1 MSNNPYS
8 TTDGNASGGLQAAKS
23 KIAVPAIALIVDGVL
38 TVIYALYAGLSGI
51 LVMAGMNPMVAAQQA
66 QFDQMAANGQSAEQI
81 EMIRNMSNM
90 MAGPGGIVIALI
102 ALVCGLLIVWGRDQD
117 EESSVARSGNDRCG
131 AGDYSLY
138 IGLLH
143 HRLAVRHLGHR
154 HDERSQRASSLPVTD
169 SISNWRCRSFNHRQR
184 SGSLDR
190 VATDREMWEVN
201 FGPSLAS

>member
-102 ALVCGLLIVWGRDQD
+102 ALVCGLLIVWGAIKMKNLQSRGLAMTAAVLAIIPCT
-117 EESSVARSGNDRCG
+117 SACCI
-131 AGDYSLY
+131 
-138 IGLLH
+138 IGLPFGIWGIVTMNDPN
-143 HRLAVRHLGHR
+143 VRAHFR
-154 HDERSQRASSLPVTD
+154 
-169 SISNWRCRSFNHRQR
+169 
-184 SGSLDR
+184 
-190 VATDREMWEVN
+190 
-201 FGPSLAS
+201 